1 MKVLTNVEEVN
12 GQEVTTLVV
21 KEGKLLSM
29 RMHGDSV
36 MSLKVS
42 GVIEGRLKLDLTE
55 KEIRELQE
63 KAEKYDA
70 MMAIMKNK

>member
-1 MKVLTNVEEVN
+1 MKVVTTVEEVN
-12 GQEVTTLVV
+12 GEEVTTLIIR
-21 KEGKLLSM
+21 EGKLQAI
-29 RMHGDSV
+29 RTHGDEIISI
-36 MSLKVS
+36 KVS

-55 KEIRELQE
+55 KEIREIQE